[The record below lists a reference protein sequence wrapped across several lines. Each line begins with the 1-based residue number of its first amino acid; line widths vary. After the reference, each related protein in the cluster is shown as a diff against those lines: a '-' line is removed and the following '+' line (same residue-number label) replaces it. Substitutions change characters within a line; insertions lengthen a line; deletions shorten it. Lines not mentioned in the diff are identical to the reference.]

1 MTVIRFTHKPSE
13 RSGGHDYE
21 VGQVVEL
28 SPGSADRWIRRGVA
42 VEVTDSS
49 AAPEKATMP
58 KPQDAAMPE
67 PARRG
72 ARKPKAVS
80 DDA

>member
-1 MTVIRFTHKPSE
+1 MTAIRFIKQPSE
-13 RSGGHDYE
+13 RSGGSDYE

-28 SPGSADRWIRRGVA
+28 SAASAARWLRRGVA

-49 AAPEKATMP
+49 AAPEKAVTP
-58 KPQDAAMPE
+58 KPADAAMEKPV
-67 PARRG
+67 RRTV
-72 ARKPKAVS
+72 KPKAVS

>member
-1 MTVIRFTHKPSE
+1 MTAIRFIKQPSE

-28 SPGSADRWIRRGVA
+28 SAASAARWLRRGVA

-58 KPQDAAMPE
+58 EPENAAMDK
-67 PARRG
+67 PARRKT
-72 ARKPKAVS
+72 RKPEAVS